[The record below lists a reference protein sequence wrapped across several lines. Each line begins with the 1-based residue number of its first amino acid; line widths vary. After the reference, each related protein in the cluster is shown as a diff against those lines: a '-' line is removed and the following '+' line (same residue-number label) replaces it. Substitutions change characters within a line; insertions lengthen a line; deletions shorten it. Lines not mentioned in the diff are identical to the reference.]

1 MEWNGTEWNTLQ
13 KQSLPNLGTGAT
25 STAQANS
32 IVSVCFHI
40 ARALYSQCPPLYAR
54 AHRPR
59 PPPAPTHPRA
69 HRSCRTARARNYRT
83 RLKNEVTYRLRQ
95 PCKGVLKNGP
105 GPQEL
110 IREFR
115 GHLVDLHD
123 AVFTLNLMTSTDVV
137 RVVRG
142 PRPRARP
149 ALPLES

>member
-1 MEWNGTEWNTLQ
+1 MQ
-13 KQSLPNLGTGAT
+13 
-25 STAQANS
+25 
-32 IVSVCFHI
+32 
-40 ARALYSQCPPLYAR
+40 
-54 AHRPR
+54 HRL
-59 PPPAPTHPRA
+59 
-69 HRSCRTARARNYRT
+69 RN
-83 RLKNEVTYRLRQ
+83 RLRQ